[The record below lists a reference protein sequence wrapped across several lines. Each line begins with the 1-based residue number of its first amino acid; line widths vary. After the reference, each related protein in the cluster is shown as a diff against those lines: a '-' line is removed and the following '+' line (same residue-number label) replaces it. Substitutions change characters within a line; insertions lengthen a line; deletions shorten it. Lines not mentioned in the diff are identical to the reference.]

1 MNTHR
6 IVGIEL
12 RPINTLVTMLKK
24 VFMMMLL
31 SVLLTCTGIEAWAA
45 KRITI
50 KTIPE
55 SAQIWIDGQLVG
67 EGTYKVKFDKDN
79 EFYVVSVKKPGYISK
94 RFRLL
99 KSNPNNSVVYTLHV
113 DEAME
118 ASTGSENGAAIAN
131 QWMDITCR
139 KGMKEDIIWKRL
151 MNICTNY
158 FSNVQVR
165 DKSAGWIKTAWK
177 VTPFTH
183 QTVRTRMEIR
193 INFVDE
199 DVTSYQARII
209 SEIKDNDC
217 YGDNCYEPYDRV
229 LKKYEPMIE
238 ELQTSVGGGE

>member
-1 MNTHR
+1 MSR
-6 IVGIEL
+6 
-12 RPINTLVTMLKK
+12 K
-24 VFMMMLL
+24 VFFLALFSIIMSAITMQ
-31 SVLLTCTGIEAWAA
+31 AWGA
-45 KRITI
+45 KTITI

-55 SAQIWIDGQLVG
+55 DAGIWIDGQHVG

-79 EFYVVSVKKPGYISK
+79 EFYVVTVRKAGYIGK
-94 RFRLL
+94 PFRLL
-99 KSNPNNSVVYTLHV
+99 KSNPQKTVVYTLHL
-113 DEAME
+113 DEALE
-118 ASTGSENGAAIAN
+118 ASTGSENGMELAN

-177 VTPFTH
+177 VTTFTH
-183 QTVRTRMEIR
+183 QTVRTRLEIR
-193 INFVDE
+193 ISFTDE
-199 DVTSYQARII
+199 EVTSYQARIV

-217 YGDNCYEPYDRV
+217 SGENCYETYNRV
-229 LKKYEPMIE
+229 VKKFEPMIE

>member
-1 MNTHR
+1 MSR
-6 IVGIEL
+6 
-12 RPINTLVTMLKK
+12 K
-24 VFMMMLL
+24 VFIIALFSIML
-31 SVLLTCTGIEAWAA
+31 SAISMQAWGA
-45 KRITI
+45 KTITI

-55 SAQIWIDGQLVG
+55 GAGIWIDGQHVG

-79 EFYVVSVKKPGYISK
+79 EFYVVSIRKTGYIGK

-99 KSNPNNSVVYTLHV
+99 KSNPQKTVVYTLHP
-113 DEAME
+113 DEALE
-118 ASTGSENGAAIAN
+118 ASTGSENGMELAN

-158 FSNVQVR
+158 FNNVQVR

-183 QTVRTRMEIR
+183 QTVRTRLEIR
-193 INFVDE
+193 ISFTDE
-199 DVTSYQARII
+199 EVTSYQARII

-217 YGDNCYEPYDRV
+217 SDDNCYETYNRV
-229 LKKYEPMIE
+229 LKKFEPMIE